1 MEDQFISGQP
11 TFTVHYVKKLLKNLA
26 STIATLPKKNM
37 SLTTMGNNVSNF
49 KGGISHGKK
58 AVHRKRKI
66 KRLLRR
72 ELKRFQPEGIQK
84 PPVA

>member
-58 AVHRKRKI
+58 SCS
-66 KRLLRR
+66 
-72 ELKRFQPEGIQK
+72 QK
-84 PPVA
+84 AKDQTLTSP